1 MDMSNRLI
9 VMLGE
14 CFAKEWLTKRDWAY
28 SSSEQIFRSK
38 NYERIEFK
46 LDAKRILISIPE
58 EFQLEIE
65 QICKPHGSIF
75 TPYFDY
81 DFLACKV
88 TSNQTR
94 FLDDPQEDD
103 FLWIKVKAGNSIP
116 SKAQLRAKSK
126 TSIPVKVCRVR
137 GISNMSNDIFTEF
150 SELKEMPNQKEGFPH
165 FDDVKWRDF

>member
-9 VMLGE
+9 GMLGE
-14 CFAKEWLTKRDWAY
+14 CFAKEWLTKKDWAY
-28 SSSEQIFRSK
+28 ASSEQIFKGK
-38 NYERIEFK
+38 NYEKIEFK

-65 QICKPHGSIF
+65 QICKPHRGIF

-88 TSNQTR
+88 ASNQTR
-94 FLDDPQEDD
+94 FLEDPREDD
-103 FLWIKVKAGNSIP
+103 FLWIEVKAGNSIP
-116 SKAQLRAKSK
+116 SRAQLKAKSK
-126 TSIPVKVCRVR
+126 TSIPVKMCRVK
-137 GISNMSNDIFTEF
+137 GISNITNDIFIEF
-150 SELKEMPNQKEGFPH
+150 SELKEIPNLKEDFPN